1 MKKLFLVL
9 LLAPIICLSQANILN
24 TKKSSEIETVSRIVE
39 GSEKPYE
46 YEHVSDDDI
55 IFSFTTWEVI
65 DLNQRVN
72 FPLYYPTDINIV
84 TEDRRPLIH
93 YLFQA
98 IQDPQ
103 YGVPAYLDD
112 NLTIPLDDKDIES
125 IKEYKRLRRGVDGD
139 NVLVGQEWFED
150 KGSWRAH
157 LQSLGYEFPDGEEWV
172 NYDPLSDEMSIM
184 IEENPDR
191 YEKFLK
197 KWELAAASIMGDEDF
212 DSASFDPS
220 DVRKYLIKGIWYF
233 DKKSTQL
240 RYRPIAIGPVA
251 VTAEDKFDQNFGDE
265 DYGSSESGGGS
276 DWGFGGDDD
285 DSDDDGDDWGWGSGD
300 DDDDDD
306 DSDDNENTEVAEV
319 DEDSQDSSEEDE
331 SEITGF
337 DSTTQVDI
345 DPDKEYTA
353 MFWVFF
359 PEVREVLHKAYAF
372 NDKNMSKPMSF
383 DHLINSRQFAATI
396 YKEANVYQ
404 DRDIRKY
411 INNNSLMQ
419 LLESERIREKI
430 RNREQDM
437 WSY

>member
-1 MKKLFLVL
+1 MKKIFSVL
-9 LLAPIICLSQANILN
+9 LLTPIICLSQANILN

-72 FPLYYPTDINIV
+72 FPLYFPTDINIV

-112 NLTIPLDDKDIES
+112 NLTIPLDDKDIEG
-125 IKEYKRLRRGVDGD
+125 IKEYKRLKKGADGD
-139 NVLVGQEWFED
+139 GVLVGEEWFAD
-150 KGSWRAH
+150 KGSWKAH

-172 NYDPLSDEMSIM
+172 NYDPLSDQMSDLFD
-184 IEENPDR
+184 ENPER
-191 YEKFLK
+191 YNEFYK
-197 KWELAAASIMGDEDF
+197 KWELAATSIMADEDF

-251 VTAEDKFDQNFGDE
+251 VSAEDKFEQNFNLD

-285 DSDDDGDDWGWGSGD
+285 DSDDDGDDWGWGSD

-319 DEDSQDSSEEDE
+319 EEDSQDGSEEDE

-337 DSTTQVDI
+337 TSINQGDV